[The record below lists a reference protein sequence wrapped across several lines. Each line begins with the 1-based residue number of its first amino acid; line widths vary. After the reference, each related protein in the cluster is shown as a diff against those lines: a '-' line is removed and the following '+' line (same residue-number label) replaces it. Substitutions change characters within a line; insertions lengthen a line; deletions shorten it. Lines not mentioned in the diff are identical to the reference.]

1 MRASARV
8 IYIISFVNSSGVVS
22 RVDELATTTYC
33 RRTDV
38 RDICAV
44 AWDWGGAL
52 YVFRA
57 IDVFEAL
64 RHSVESNVD
73 SWSVVH

>member
-1 MRASARV
+1 M
-8 IYIISFVNSSGVVS
+8 
-22 RVDELATTTYC
+22 
-33 RRTDV
+33 